1 MDYLEIEGKAQLKRF
16 GIPVNDSILLN
27 GDNIPEEVTYPCVLK
42 GQILSGKR
50 GKAGA
55 VRVVKSEE
63 EFREVKKVIEEITI
77 NGKHMEGVAACG
89 FLPIAD
95 EYYLGMTLDVKE
107 RVMVMLLLLTVEW
120 KSRNWR

>member
-16 GIPVNDSILLN
+16 GIPVNESILLASE
-27 GDNIPEEVTYPCVLK
+27 DIPEEIVYPCVLK

-63 EFREVKKVIEEITI
+63 ELREAKK
-77 NGKHMEGVAACG
+77 K
-89 FLPIAD
+89 D
-95 EYYLGMTLDVKE
+95 
-107 RVMVMLLLLTVEW
+107 
-120 KSRNWR
+120 

>member
-55 VRVVKSEE
+55 VV
-63 EFREVKKVIEEITI
+63 
-77 NGKHMEGVAACG
+77 
-89 FLPIAD
+89 L
-95 EYYLGMTLDVKE
+95 
-107 RVMVMLLLLTVEW
+107 
-120 KSRNWR
+120 